1 MPCLKT
7 RINPKLHTMKSNI
20 SRRKMIQDS
29 AKLAIGST
37 VFMNTPFSLSGGN
50 QQKQS
55 RVVLARDEALLDG
68 AGKID
73 QAVLSRLLD
82 DAVVRLTQ
90 APSAAEAWRN
100 IIMPDDVVGIK
111 SNHWNTLRT
120 PPELENM
127 LKTRVLETGVK
138 ESDVSVNDR
147 GVLNDP
153 VFKRSTALI
162 NVRPSRAHAWSG
174 VGSMI
179 KNYIMFLP
187 QPSSIHGDSCADL
200 AQIWSLPEV
209 KNKTRLNILVMITPL
224 FHVVGT
230 TFNKEYTWA
239 YKGLV
244 VGTDP
249 VAVDAVGLQIIQSRR
264 KEYFQEDKPL
274 NPPAKHIGLADTRHH
289 LGTADLSKIELVK
302 LGWSASMLI

>member
-1 MPCLKT
+1 
-7 RINPKLHTMKSNI
+7 MKSNI
-20 SRRKMIQDS
+20 TRRKMIQDS

-37 VFMNTPFSLSGGN
+37 VFMNTPFSMLGDD

-55 RVVLARDEALLDG
+55 RVILVRDEALLDST
-68 AGKID
+68 GKID
-73 QAVLSRLLD
+73 QNVLSKMLD
-82 DAVVRLTQ
+82 DAVVRLTL
-90 APSAAEAWRN
+90 APSPGDAWRK
-100 IIMPDDVVGIK
+100 IVLPGDVVGIK
-111 SNHWNTLRT
+111 SNHWNALRT
-120 PPELENM
+120 PPELENI
-127 LKTRVLETGVK
+127 LKSRVLETGIK

-209 KNKTRLNILVMITPL
+209 KGKTRLNILVMITPL

-230 TFNKEYTWA
+230 SFNKEYTWA

-244 VGTDP
+244 VGYDP
-249 VAVDAVGLQIIQSRR
+249 VAVDAVGLQILQARR
-264 KEYFQEDKPL
+264 KEYFQEDRPL

-289 LGTADLSKIELVK
+289 LGTADLSRIELVK
-302 LGWSASMLI
+302 QGWSESMLI